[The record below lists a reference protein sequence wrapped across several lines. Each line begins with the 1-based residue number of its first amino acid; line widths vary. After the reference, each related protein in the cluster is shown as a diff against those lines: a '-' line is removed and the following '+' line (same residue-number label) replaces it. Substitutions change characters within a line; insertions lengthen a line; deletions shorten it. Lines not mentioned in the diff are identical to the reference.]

1 MQRLGQIQSGFRQ
14 GKKKKRE
21 RELKELFPSKK
32 GKKREHTP
40 WTHKFVCLAT
50 HNQTSIPTTAIEKDV
65 LISAGLGEKKIVF
78 DNVECVAE
86 EFRKILLDTFPKL
99 KMVED
104 ISFVN
109 ADPIVGRLKSCPQQ
123 LFLLQG
129 HFSAVEETLVH
140 TLGLYREILICHDV
154 TTMT

>member
-1 MQRLGQIQSGFRQ
+1 M
-14 GKKKKRE
+14 KRE

-86 EFRKILLDTFPKL
+86 EFRKILFDTFPKL
-99 KMVED
+99 KD
-104 ISFVN
+104 
-109 ADPIVGRLKSCPQQ
+109 GGGYQ
-123 LFLLQG
+123 LCKCRPN
-129 HFSAVEETLVH
+129 T
-140 TLGLYREILICHDV
+140 REIEILSSTALSSPRALQCCGGNSRTYIRPLQRDLDLSRCDDNDV
-154 TTMT
+154 VSVSIEG